1 MCFAAS
7 ESSSYKCVSV
17 HQRPMC
23 PLDIMDN
30 YGHGDNAAE
39 RNFPEQ
45 YKGNSGKR
53 FLSWLGYTLARG
65 GCQEGVS
72 RRFSKVLEPL
82 VFFFSKTK
90 VTCLFSPKKCPKN
103 RSLPPPHKKEYQK
116 KKQITWAPPEAP
128 ALLVPASASDH
139 CHPLGTHV

>member
-7 ESSSYKCVSV
+7 ESSLYKCVSV
-17 HQRPMC
+17 HQRPVC
-23 PLDIMDN
+23 PLDIMGN

-65 GCQEGVS
+65 GCQECVS

-82 VFFFSKTK
+82 VFFFLKNKSHLSLFPPKMSEEKK
-90 VTCLFSPKKCPKN
+90 V
-103 RSLPPPHKKEYQK
+103 
-116 KKQITWAPPEAP
+116 TWAPPEAP

-139 CHPLGTHV
+139 CHRLGTHV